1 MKEVRQMPHAGW
13 RKLRRVE
20 ERHGP
25 IRGAVARLYGEH
37 GNLKAVS
44 AELGISRITLYRY
57 LGKEEIAML
66 KAQAALQRYAE
77 QREISVSV

>member
-1 MKEVRQMPHAGW
+1 
-13 RKLRRVE
+13 
-20 ERHGP
+20 
-25 IRGAVARLYGEH
+25 VARLYGEF
-37 GNLKAVS
+37 GTLKAVS
-44 AELGISRITLYRY
+44 EKLGVSRITLYRY

>member
-1 MKEVRQMPHAGW
+1 MPHPGW
-13 RKLRRVE
+13 RKLHRIE
-20 ERHGP
+20 ARHGP
-25 IRGAVARLYGEH
+25 IRGAVARLYGEF
-37 GNLKAVS
+37 GTLKAVS
-44 AELGISRITLYRY
+44 EKLGVSRITLYRY